1 MSGTGEEPVP
11 VNSGMGAAD
20 VEEEVPDFPLVHE
33 ESEPPPPLSR
43 RLRNPRTII
52 SIVLPLFIIV
62 LVLSQLQ
69 NFHLDELPA
78 LIANANPWLLLL
90 AFAIYYAGFPLR
102 GWRWAIL
109 LRGAGSEI
117 SVKDSTE
124 IIFISWLVNCLVP
137 AKLGDVYRA
146 FLLKVFNGT
155 SISKA
160 FGTIFI
166 ERVFDLFAI
175 VILGLAAGYW
185 SFRNG
190 MSPEVQLV
198 LAIGL
203 VVIAMLAIGLFLIRN
218 FGARLVRRLPLPVR
232 MVEFYDRFEE
242 GLFSIS
248 ARNVPLLAVI
258 TVLIWM
264 TEALRLYLV
273 VLAMGFNLNMGLS
286 GGLFVALIASLLTA
300 IPFTPAGLGA
310 VEGAIVFI
318 MTTLYGAT
326 TTQAVAI
333 TLVDRAISVLSVI
346 LFGGI
351 AWVLSSKTKPA
362 KPTTTTPSTAQTPAT

>member
-1 MSGTGEEPVP
+1 M
-11 VNSGMGAAD
+11 
-20 VEEEVPDFPLVHE
+20 
-33 ESEPPPPLSR
+33 
-43 RLRNPRTII
+43 
-52 SIVLPLFIIV
+52 

-146 FLLKVFNGT
+146 YLLKVYNGT

-175 VILGLAAGYW
+175 VLLGLAAGYW
-185 SFRNG
+185 SFRTACRLRSSSCLRSAWSS
-190 MSPEVQLV
+190 SP
-198 LAIGL
+198 
-203 VVIAMLAIGLFLIRN
+203 
-218 FGARLVRRLPLPVR
+218 
-232 MVEFYDRFEE
+232 
-242 GLFSIS
+242 FSPS
-248 ARNVPLLAVI
+248 AC
-258 TVLIWM
+258 
-264 TEALRLYLV
+264 
-273 VLAMGFNLNMGLS
+273 S
-286 GGLFVALIASLLTA
+286 
-300 IPFTPAGLGA
+300 
-310 VEGAIVFI
+310 
-318 MTTLYGAT
+318 
-326 TTQAVAI
+326 
-333 TLVDRAISVLSVI
+333 
-346 LFGGI
+346 
-351 AWVLSSKTKPA
+351 
-362 KPTTTTPSTAQTPAT
+362 

>member
-1 MSGTGEEPVP
+1 MTNERKPSPGVGP
-11 VNSGMGAAD
+11 AD
-20 VEEEVPDFPLVHE
+20 QVEDFPLVT
-33 ESEPPPPLSR
+33 ESASPPPPLSR
-43 RLRNPRTII
+43 RLRDPRTIV
-52 SIVLPLFIIV
+52 SIVVPIFIIV

-78 LIANANPWLLLL
+78 LIANANPWLLVA
-90 AFAIYYAGFPLR
+90 AFVIYYLGFPLR
-102 GWRWAIL
+102 GWRWALL
-109 LRGAGSEI
+109 LRGAGTEI
-117 SVKDSTE
+117 KVRDSAE

-146 FLLKVFNGT
+146 YLLKTNSGT
-155 SISKA
+155 SLSKT
-160 FGTIFI
+160 FGTVFI

-175 VILGLAAGYW
+175 VLLGLAAGYW
-185 SFRNG
+185 SFRKG

-198 LAIGL
+198 FVIGL
-203 VVIAMLAIGLFLIRN
+203 VVIAVLAIGLFLVRN
-218 FGARLVRRLPLPVR
+218 FGARLVRRLPLPGRV
-232 MVEFYDRFEE
+232 VEFYDRFEE

-248 ARNVPLLAVI
+248 ARRVPLLALV
-258 TVLIWM
+258 TVLIWA

-273 VLAMGFNLNMGLS
+273 VLAMNFDLPLGIS

-310 VEGAIVFI
+310 VEGVVVFI
-318 MTTLYGAT
+318 LTTLYGAT

-346 LFGGI
+346 FFGGI
-351 AWVLSSKTKPA
+351 AYILSDKTKGPRVA
-362 KPTTTTPSTAQTPAT
+362 AATTADSNA